1 MEFAFKH
8 RAADIF
14 SRAVADELRPAG
26 DLTPAQWAEAHLIV
40 PDGPLAG
47 QKFSL
52 ALAEYLREPLDM
64 LGSDSPV
71 NEIAVMK
78 SAQTGFTT
86 MLIAAIGF
94 MIDRAPCNALLVQ
107 PTQDALSDFNRL
119 KLDPAI
125 KASPVLQRKVAA
137 QTSRSSAGS
146 TMHTKAFAGGSIA
159 LAIAS
164 SAADL
169 RSKTV
174 RVLLRD
180 EIDQYPDDL
189 DGQGSPL
196 EISDGRLM
204 AFLNQGDWKKV
215 DVSTPTVKGASK
227 IERRYEQGDKRR
239 WVVPCPHCDGEFTF
253 EFSGLRYSETFP
265 HKAHY
270 VAPCCG
276 TIIENHEKRE
286 LLRRGRWVAT
296 APRPGAFPSYHL
308 GALESPF
315 VPFNAIAAGRVAAGD
330 DPTRLRTFDNLWLGI
345 PHEVQGN
352 SPTPKASCC
361 AARRG

>member
-14 SRAVADELRPAG
+14 SQAVADVLMPAE
-26 DLTPAQWAEAHLIV
+26 DQTPSQWAEAQLVV
-40 PDGPLAG
+40 PDGPFAG
-47 QKFSL
+47 QSFSL
-52 ALAEYLREPLDM
+52 SLTEYLRQPLDL
-64 LGSDSPV
+64 LGPDLPV

-86 MLIAAIGF
+86 MLIAIVGF
-94 MIDRAPCNALLVQ
+94 MIDRAPCHVLLVQ
-107 PTQDALSDFNRL
+107 PTPDALSDFNRL

-125 KASPVLQRKVAA
+125 KATPVLRRKVAT

-146 TMHTKAFAGGSIA
+146 TMHNKAFPGGSIA

-204 AFLNQGDWKKV
+204 AFLNQGVGKRSMSRPRRSRARLRLNGA
-215 DVSTPTVKGASK
+215 STPGTSVA
-227 IERRYEQGDKRR
+227 
-239 WVVPCPHCDGEFTF
+239 GE
-253 EFSGLRYSETFP
+253 SR
-265 HKAHY
+265 AQ
-270 VAPCCG
+270 
-276 TIIENHEKRE
+276 
-286 LLRRGRWVAT
+286 
-296 APRPGAFPSYHL
+296 
-308 GALESPF
+308 
-315 VPFNAIAAGRVAAGD
+315 AAA
-330 DPTRLRTFDNLWLGI
+330 
-345 PHEVQGN
+345 QN
-352 SPTPKASCC
+352 SPSSSLAFAIQKPFRT
-361 AARRG
+361 RRIMLRPAVGRS

>member
-14 SRAVADELRPAG
+14 SQAVADV
-26 DLTPAQWAEAHLIV
+26 LTPADELTPSQWAEAHLTV

-52 ALAEYLREPLDM
+52 AIAEYLREPLD
-64 LGSDSPV
+64 LIGPNSPV

-86 MLIAAIGF
+86 MIIAAIGF
-94 MIDRAPCNALLVQ
+94 VIDRAPSNVLLVQ

-125 KASPVLQRKVAA
+125 NASPALRRKVAA

-146 TMHTKAFAGGSIA
+146 TMHTKSFAGGSIA

-174 RVLLRD
+174 RVLFRD
-180 EIDQYPDDL
+180 EIDEYPDDL

-204 AFLNQGDWKKV
+204 AFL
-215 DVSTPTVKGASK
+215 T
-227 IERRYEQGDKRR
+227 
-239 WVVPCPHCDGEFTF
+239 
-253 EFSGLRYSETFP
+253 
-265 HKAHY
+265 
-270 VAPCCG
+270 
-276 TIIENHEKRE
+276 
-286 LLRRGRWVAT
+286 
-296 APRPGAFPSYHL
+296 
-308 GALESPF
+308 
-315 VPFNAIAAGRVAAGD
+315 
-330 DPTRLRTFDNLWLGI
+330 
-345 PHEVQGN
+345 
-352 SPTPKASCC
+352 
-361 AARRG
+361 